1 MPIHIHLANLII
13 CKTAIEEKVVGG
25 IYAFRSSLLFQGNQ
39 LNQED
44 DDVFSLTRMNPDEF
58 DLDTLI
64 ALGLDYNEQTFSST
78 DFTIVTR
85 YGGMLWQVDWLE
97 HDTTYAW
104 HVSADSS
111 LIDLAKSKSDML
123 MDDVVEMLE
132 KGEQPFSVIATG
144 DSKII

>member
-13 CKTAIEEKVVGG
+13 HKTAIDEKVVGG
-25 IYAFRSSLLFQGNQ
+25 CHAFRNSLLFQGNK

-44 DDVFSLTRMNPDEF
+44 DEVFSLTRMNPDEF
-58 DLDTLI
+58 DIETLI
-64 ALGLDYNEQTFSST
+64 ALGLDYNDSAYSSK

-85 YGGMLWQVDWLE
+85 YGGMLWKTDWLE

-104 HVSADSS
+104 HINADPS
-111 LIDLAKSKSDML
+111 LINLAKSKSDIL

-132 KGEQPFSVIATG
+132 KGEQPFPVIR
-144 DSKII
+144 KK

>member
-13 CKTAIEEKVVGG
+13 CKSAIEKKVCGG
-25 IYAFRSSLLFQGNQ
+25 SYSFRNSLLFQGNQ

-44 DDVFSLTRMNPDEF
+44 DEVFSLTRMNPDEF
-58 DLDTLI
+58 DIDTLI

-85 YGGMLWQVDWLE
+85 YGGMLWKVDWLE

-104 HVSADSS
+104 HVHADPS
-111 LIDLAKSKSDML
+111 LINLAKSKSDML

-132 KGEQPFSVIATG
+132 KGEQPFPVLRVGIQNS
-144 DSKII
+144 